1 MANFEDTDAKHNM
14 YNSVPI
20 DCSVVVPL
28 YNESKVVQELYD
40 RLTKTLTATGLNYEL
55 IFIDDGSSDNTLQLL
70 KSIASKDS
78 KVLIVELRRN
88 FGQTPALAA
97 GFDVA
102 RGQIIIS
109 MDGDLQHLP
118 EEIPL
123 FIEKLNEGCDVVSGW
138 RKNRVD
144 NLVMRKIPSRAAN
157 WLASKISGVDIHD
170 FGTTFKAYRREIIEQ
185 LHLYGEMHRFIP
197 ALLSQSGAK
206 IIEIPITNI
215 VRPSGS
221 SNYGIGRTFRV
232 AFDLITLRFL
242 LGYLTKPLHFFGRA
256 AFYCVLASILMAAYI
271 LFDKL
276 YYKVPVIVAHG
287 PLAGLAAV
295 MLMVGTVFIATGLIG
310 EMVSRVY
317 FESTGRKIYSVKK
330 IHTRQTLGPE
340 QKR

>member
-1 MANFEDTDAKHNM
+1 MDT
-14 YNSVPI
+14 VI

-28 YNESKVVQELYD
+28 YNESAVVQDLYD
-40 RLTKTLTATGLNYEL
+40 RLTKTLAATGLYYEL
-55 IFIDDGSSDNTLQLL
+55 IFIDDGSSDGTLQLL
-70 KSIASKDS
+70 RKIVAGDS
-78 KVLIVELRRN
+78 NVVVIELRRN
-88 FGQTPALAA
+88 FGQTPALVA

-118 EEIPL
+118 EEIPIFL
-123 FIEKLNEGCDVVSGW
+123 EKLNEGYDVVSGW
-138 RKNRVD
+138 RKIRVD
-144 NLVMRKIPSRAAN
+144 NLLVRKIPSKIAN
-157 WLASKISGVDIHD
+157 WLASKTSGVDIHD
-170 FGTTFKAYRREIIEQ
+170 FGTTFKAYRREVIEQ

-276 YYKVPVIVAHG
+276 YYKVPVVVAHG

-295 MLMVGTVFIATGLIG
+295 LLMVGTVFVATGLIG

-317 FESTGRKIYSVKK
+317 FESTDRKIYSVKK
-330 IHTRQTLGPE
+330 IHTRQTPGPE
-340 QKR
+340 

>member
-1 MANFEDTDAKHNM
+1 MANFEKTDAKRNTQDT
-14 YNSVPI
+14 VRI

-28 YNESKVVQELYD
+28 YNESAVVQELYD
-40 RLTKTLTATGLNYEL
+40 RLTKTLTATNLSYEL
-55 IFIDDGSSDNTLQLL
+55 IFIDDGSKDNTLQLL
-70 KSIASKDS
+70 KEISFKDS
-78 KVLIVELRRN
+78 KVVTIELRRN

-97 GFDVA
+97 GFDIA

-118 EEIPL
+118 EEIPVFL
-123 FIEKLNEGCDVVSGW
+123 EKLNEGYDVVSGW

-170 FGTTFKAYRREIIEQ
+170 FGTTFKAYRREVIEE

-197 ALLSQSGAK
+197 ALLSQTGAK

-215 VRPSGS
+215 ERPSGS
-221 SNYGIGRTFRV
+221 SNYGLGRTFRV

-276 YYKVPVIVAHG
+276 YYKVPVLVAHG
-287 PLAGLAAV
+287 PMAGLAAV
-295 MLMVGTVFIATGLIG
+295 LLMVGTVFIATGLIG

-330 IHTRQTLGPE
+330 IHARRTLSTE
-340 QKR
+340 

>member
-1 MANFEDTDAKHNM
+1 MPIPTEAL
-14 YNSVPI
+14 I

-28 YNESKVVQELYD
+28 YNESAVVQELYE
-40 RLTKTLTATGLNYEL
+40 RLTKTLAATGLYYEL
-55 IFIDDGSSDNTLQLL
+55 IFIDDGSSDDTLQLL
-70 KSIASKDS
+70 RKIVAGDS
-78 KVLIVELRRN
+78 KVVVIELRRN

-118 EEIPL
+118 EEIPIFL
-123 FIEKLNEGCDVVSGW
+123 EKLNEGYDVVSGW

-144 NLVMRKIPSRAAN
+144 NLLVRKIPSRIAN

-170 FGTTFKAYRREIIEQ
+170 FGTTFKAYRREVIEE

-215 VRPSGS
+215 IRPSGS

-242 LGYLTKPLHFFGRA
+242 LGYLTKPLHFFGKA
-256 AFYCVLASILMAAYI
+256 AFYCVLASLLLAAYI

-276 YYKVPVIVAHG
+276 YYKVPVVVAHG
-287 PLAGLAAV
+287 PMAGLAAV
-295 MLMVGTVFIATGLIG
+295 LLMVGTVFIATGLIG
-310 EMVSRVY
+310 EMISRVY
-317 FESTGRKIYSVKK
+317 FESTDQKTYSVRN
-330 IHTRQTLGPE
+330 IYRRQTSTLE
-340 QKR
+340 

>member
-1 MANFEDTDAKHNM
+1 MANFEKKDAKHSTPNALK
-14 YNSVPI
+14 I

-28 YNESKVVQELYD
+28 YNESAVAQELYD
-40 RLTKTLTATGLNYEL
+40 RLTKTLTATNLYYEL
-55 IFIDDGSSDNTLQLL
+55 IFIDDGSKDNTLQLI
-70 KSIASKDS
+70 KEIASKDS
-78 KVLIVELRRN
+78 KVVVVELRRN

-118 EEIPL
+118 EEIPIFL
-123 FIEKLNEGCDVVSGW
+123 EKLNEGYDVVSGW
-138 RKNRVD
+138 RKTRVD

-157 WLASKISGVDIHD
+157 WIASKISGVDIHD
-170 FGTTFKAYRREIIEQ
+170 FGTTFKAYRREVLDE

-197 ALLSQSGAK
+197 ALLSQNGAK

-256 AFYCVLASILMAAYI
+256 AFYCILASILMAVYI

-276 YYKVPVIVAHG
+276 YYKVPVLVAHG
-287 PLAGLAAV
+287 PMAGLAAV
-295 MLMVGTVFIATGLIG
+295 LLMVGTVFIATGLIG

-330 IHTRQTLGPE
+330 IHARQTLGQE
-340 QKR
+340 

>member
-1 MANFEDTDAKHNM
+1 MANFEDTDAKRSTHNT
-14 YNSVPI
+14 VQI

-28 YNESKVVQELYD
+28 YNESAVVQELYD
-40 RLTKTLTATGLNYEL
+40 RLTKTLTATGLYYEL
-55 IFIDDGSSDNTLQLL
+55 VFIDDGSSDNTLQLL

-78 KVLIVELRRN
+78 KVLVVELRRN

-97 GFDVA
+97 GFDIA

-118 EEIPL
+118 EEIPIFL
-123 FIEKLNEGCDVVSGW
+123 EKLNEGYDVVSGW
-138 RKNRVD
+138 RKNSVD

-170 FGTTFKAYRREIIEQ
+170 FGTTFKAYRREIIEE

-197 ALLSQSGAK
+197 ALISQSGAK

-215 VRPSGS
+215 IRPSGS

-256 AFYCVLASILMAAYI
+256 AFYCVLASILMTTYI
-271 LFDKL
+271 LFDKI
-276 YYKVPVIVAHG
+276 YYKVPIFLAHG

-295 MLMVGTVFIATGLIG
+295 LLMVGTVFVATGLIG

-317 FESTGRKIYSVKK
+317 FESTNRKSMGSKK
-330 IHTRQTLGPE
+330 LI
-340 QKR
+340 